1 MISYYIESFLSIF
14 LVQNEE
20 HYSLT
25 IKFQNFCEIFGG
37 RFGTGFPFWCHF
49 DVTFPNFS
57 KQFQSNLSYCIYI
70 YIYIYIYAIYLSL
83 YFSIKFKENT
93 ALIPL
98 NSILNDA
105 LSFRVKTQTLKP
117 RVSQEHL
124 LIGVLWNTCFKNF
137 VSFPGKGQ
145 CWRPYMYLPF

>member
-1 MISYYIESFLSIF
+1 MRYLEDGLERVFLF
-14 LVQNEE
+14 GVTLT
-20 HYSLT
+20 SLSQ
-25 IKFQNFCEIFGG
+25 I
-37 RFGTGFPFWCHF
+37 
-49 DVTFPNFS
+49 
-57 KQFQSNLSYCIYI
+57 FQSSFKAIYGI
-70 YIYIYIYAIYLSL
+70 VYILYIYMYIYIYIYAIYLSL

-105 LSFRVKTQTLKP
+105 LNFRVKTQTLKP
-117 RVSQEHL
+117 RVNQEHL
-124 LIGVLWNTCFKNF
+124 LIGVLWNTYFKNF

>member
-1 MISYYIESFLSIF
+1 MERVFLFGVTLTSLSQIF
-14 LVQNEE
+14 KAV
-20 HYSLT
+20 
-25 IKFQNFCEIFGG
+25 
-37 RFGTGFPFWCHF
+37 
-49 DVTFPNFS
+49 S
-57 KQFQSNLSYCIYI
+57 KQF
-70 YIYIYIYAIYLSL
+70 IYAIYLSL
-83 YFSIKFKENT
+83 YFSIKFKKNT

-105 LSFRVKTQTLKP
+105 LNFRVKTQTLKP
-117 RVSQEHL
+117 RVNQEHL